1 MRVTSRRA
9 EPKPIPK
16 NEKFEKIREKKRSE
30 TKFLILIDQTKIRKK
45 YVSTCKKSIKDLE
58 KAKTELND
66 YHTKDIPEYEKW
78 YNQSFGS
85 KLSAIREA
93 ELKAQELYQ
102 LISEIE
108 YYKDEKRITFH
119 QAYLLVMDRKAN
131 PEKYRLEDEA
141 REQAE
146 RDEEEKERVRTE
158 RYYENRTN
166 QEKRE
171 DKYNNKDKKPEFD
184 MDEILEAFE
193 DFLDDNPKLKAQA
206 KNRMMYSFLFAQF
219 AEDFIKHQEQE
230 SGYKN
235 HKKSEPE
242 IEETEEERIK
252 STYRKLARKLHPD
265 FQKEITPFMRN
276 LWLEVQNAYADKD
289 LEKLETLLSLT
300 SIQSG
305 DFSDDF
311 SISDILN
318 VQKEYKQQL
327 KSIRS
332 EIKKLKKNTIWGFSK
347 LTNKKPLTKELENTF
362 NATLRDFKSDIN
374 NFESMIKKYST
385 PPSPNEKTA
394 QAKSNKKSI
403 FTEADFEELF
413 NAGFFRRAR

>member
-9 EPKPIPK
+9 ESKPLPK

-141 REQAE
+141 REKEE
-146 RDEEEKERVRTE
+146 REEEEEERVRSE
-158 RYYENRTN
+158 SYYE
-166 QEKRE
+166 KRRDQE
-171 DKYNNKDKKPEFD
+171 DKFNKNHKKPEIE

-219 AEDFIKHQEQE
+219 AEDFIKYRNED
-230 SGYKN
+230 SGYKDQ
-235 HKKSEPE
+235 KKSEPE
-242 IEETEEERIK
+242 IEETEEEKIK

-276 LWLEVQNAYADKD
+276 LWLEVQSAYSNKD

-347 LTNKKPLTKELENTF
+347 LTNKKLLAKELENNF
-362 NATLRDFKSDIN
+362 NSTLRDFKSDIN
-374 NFESMIKKYST
+374 NFESLIKKYST
-385 PPSPNEKTA
+385 PPIHKEKTD
-394 QAKSNKKSI
+394 QPKSNKKSI

-413 NAGFFRRAR
+413 NAGLFRRAR